1 LLMDCAGPYAL
12 PYLEAAMSFG
22 YGGPT
27 AGGVE
32 LNPLAGL
39 YLDLRKVAIYGGTNE
54 IQRGLIGKSIVGT

>member
-1 LLMDCAGPYAL
+1 MPCPTWTKRL
-12 PYLEAAMSFG
+12 SFG
-22 YGGPT
+22 YDGPT

-54 IQRGLIGKSIVGT
+54 IQRGLIGKSLVAA

>member
-1 LLMDCAGPYAL
+1 MECAGPYAVPFL
-12 PYLEAAMSFG
+12 DEATVFG
-22 YGGPT
+22 FDGPT

-54 IQRGLIGKSIVGT
+54 IQRGLIGKSLVAV